1 MPNRILREGI
11 LTSAR
16 VAKLGWAEEV
26 FYRRLMSVVDDF
38 GRYYADPG
46 MLRAACYPRML
57 NKVSD
62 SDVGKWLANCAT
74 AALVRVYEAE
84 DSERYLELLD
94 FKQQVRA
101 KDSKFPQARSE
112 CVADAQ
118 QKKSFA
124 HLDVVVSESVNVVEI
139 AARFDEFWET
149 WPQSERKQDK
159 KKCREKWASQ
169 KLDALADQIFTDIE
183 SRKAGQK
190 WSDPQYIEA
199 PLVYLNNA
207 RWEDGFTPMPAATKN
222 ADWWKSDASVIA
234 KGQSLGLQARPG
246 ESMDSFKGRVSAAA
260 GAHA

>member
-11 LTSAR
+11 LTSPR

-62 SDVGKWLANCAT
+62 SDVGKWLTVCVT
-74 AALVRVYEAE
+74 AALVRVYEAQ

-94 FKQQVRA
+94 FKQQMRA
-101 KDSKFPQARSE
+101 KNSKFPQPRSD

-118 QKKSFA
+118 QLKSND
-124 HLDVVVSESVNVVEI
+124 HLDVVVSESVNVVDI

-159 KKCREKWASQ
+159 KKCREKWLAD
-169 KLDALADQIFTDIE
+169 KLDPLADKIFEDIAA
-183 SRKAGQK
+183 RKVGQK
-190 WSDPQYIEA
+190 WSDPQYIEG
-199 PLVYLNNA
+199 PLVYLNNR

-222 ADWWKSDASVIA
+222 GQWWTSDASVIA
-234 KGQSLGLQARPG
+234 KGESLGLRARPG

>member
-1 MPNRILREGI
+1 
-11 LTSAR
+11 
-16 VAKLGWAEEV
+16 
-26 FYRRLMSVVDDF
+26 MSVVDDY

-62 SDVGKWLANCAT
+62 SDVGKWLTVCVT

-101 KDSKFPQARSE
+101 KESKFPQARSG
-112 CVADAQ
+112 CVADATQ
-118 QKKSFA
+118 PIA
-124 HLDVVVSESVNVVEI
+124 NARLDVVVSESVSVVEI
-139 AARFDEFWET
+139 GGIRFDEFWEC

-159 KKCREKWASQ
+159 KKCREKWLSS
-169 KLDALADQIFTDIE
+169 KLDALADKIFADIAA
-183 SRKAGQK
+183 RKAGHK

-222 ADWWKSDASVIA
+222 VQWWTSDASVIA
-234 KGQSLGLQARPG
+234 KGESLGLRARPG